1 MRHRTLVTDRKGNGC
16 MIETGS
22 QAPDFTVE
30 GEGGK
35 PVGLGDFNGRKLVV
49 YFYPKDDTTG
59 CTKEALDLT
68 ALSEEFA
75 AAGTAV
81 LGISKDSVKSHERPE
96 EHTSELQSLM
106 RISYAVFCLKKK
118 LLQIT
123 PDNIESVMIVTT
135 LTTN

>member
-35 PVGLGDFNGRKLVV
+35 PVGLGDFNGRKMVV

-59 CTKEALDLT
+59 CTKEALAFT

-81 LGISKDSVKSHERPE
+81 LGISKDSVKSHEKFTGKHRSE
-96 EHTSELQSLM
+96 ERRVGKECVSTCRSRWSPYH
-106 RISYAVFCLKKK
+106 
-118 LLQIT
+118 
-123 PDNIESVMIVTT
+123 
-135 LTTN
+135 

>member
-1 MRHRTLVTDRKGNGC
+1 MSV
-16 MIETGS
+16 TGS

-30 GEGGK
+30 GEGCK

-59 CTKEALDLT
+59 CTKEALDFT

-81 LGISKDSVKSHERPE
+81 LGISKDSVKSHEKFTGKHGRSE
-96 EHTSELQSLM
+96 ERRVGKECVSTCRSSASPYH
-106 RISYAVFCLKKK
+106 
-118 LLQIT
+118 
-123 PDNIESVMIVTT
+123 
-135 LTTN
+135 

>member
-1 MRHRTLVTDRKGNGC
+1 

-59 CTKEALDLT
+59 CTQEALDFT

-81 LGISKDSVKSHERPE
+81 LGISKASVKSNAKFTGHPGLQVMHGRE
-96 EHTSELQSLM
+96 TSGRKQG
-106 RISYAVFCLKKK
+106 R
-118 LLQIT
+118 
-123 PDNIESVMIVTT
+123 
-135 LTTN
+135 